1 MHFFVYFFF
10 YTTFTNGE
18 TLTSDIW
25 RLTISLKVTLSW
37 EHGKLFQGLRDWGLT
52 NSTIVTF

>member
-1 MHFFVYFFF
+1 MHFFVYFFLQ
-10 YTTFTNGE
+10 FTNGQ

-25 RLTISLKVTLSW
+25 GLTTSLTVALSW
-37 EHGKLFQGLRDWGLT
+37 EHVKLFQGLRDWGLT